1 MSTKIT
7 SVKLPDP
14 AATMAFG
21 ARMAGVLRSHDVV
34 CLTGG
39 LGVGKTSFSRGLIQ
53 ELCGSME
60 VPSPTF
66 TLVQTYRAPAFDI
79 WHFDLYRLQASED
92 IWELGI
98 EDALDGGVCLIE
110 WPDRI
115 ENMLNGD
122 ELNIDFDFSGQGRTA
137 MLSGGK
143 HWKNRLKT

>member
-1 MSTKIT
+1 MIT
-7 SVKLPDP
+7 SLELPDA
-14 AATMAFG
+14 AATTKFG
-21 ARMAGVLRSHDVV
+21 AQIGRRMRGHDVV
-34 CLTGG
+34 CLRGG

-53 ELCGSME
+53 ELCGPME

-66 TLVQTYRAPAFDI
+66 TLVQTYTAPAFDI
-79 WHFDLYRLQASED
+79 WHFDLYRLETAED

-122 ELNIDFDFSGQGRTA
+122 ELNIDFGFSGQGRTA

-143 HWKNRLKT
+143 HWKNRLKTR